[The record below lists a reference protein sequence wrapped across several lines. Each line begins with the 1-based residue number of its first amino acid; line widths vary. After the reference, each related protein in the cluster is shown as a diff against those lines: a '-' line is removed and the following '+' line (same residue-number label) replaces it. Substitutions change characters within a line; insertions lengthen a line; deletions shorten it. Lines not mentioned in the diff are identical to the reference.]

1 MARLLLFAGLREAA
15 GQSRLDADAATVG
28 ELLDLAADQFGEE
41 FRRGLTTS
49 AVWVNGDPAESD
61 QAIDDGDEVA
71 VIPPVSGGAQAV
83 VSMGS
88 AQSAVALVGLA
99 ALVAGSVF
107 DQAAF
112 AAALVGVAAIWV
124 LDLKREGAIAGVRL
138 ALPPLLATIVAAVV
152 GAHIL
157 GIAGLGL
164 TAAFAVIAVLGWAV
178 IRPEARD
185 LEAVASTAVVG
196 LVSGLAVASLYLV
209 RARDD
214 GLELILAFLLM
225 VTAGALLAWAVM
237 RFLPTSRFDPF
248 TVGTVA
254 VLLAGV
260 GASFIWDFGVAAM
273 LLASVAVAAGTIAG
287 RALGSMV
294 RNGAVVLTERSPGTL
309 TSYDGAVVAAALY
322 YSVLRLVLG

>member
-15 GQSRLDADAATVG
+15 GQSRLEADAATVG

-41 FRRGLTTS
+41 FRRGLTRS

-61 QAIDDGDEVA
+61 QALDDGDEVA

-83 VSMGS
+83 VSLGS

-107 DQAAF
+107 GQAAF

-164 TAAFAVIAVLGWAV
+164 TAGFAVIAVLGWAV
-178 IRPEARD
+178 LRPEARD

-237 RFLPTSRFDPF
+237 RFLPDIEVRSLHRWDGGGPPRRGGCVFHLGLRGRGDAP
-248 TVGTVA
+248 GIGGGRRRDHRRQGARIDGAQRRRRPDRTVA
-254 VLLAGV
+254 GHAHLL
-260 GASFIWDFGVAAM
+260 
-273 LLASVAVAAGTIAG
+273 
-287 RALGSMV
+287 
-294 RNGAVVLTERSPGTL
+294 
-309 TSYDGAVVAAALY
+309 
-322 YSVLRLVLG
+322 